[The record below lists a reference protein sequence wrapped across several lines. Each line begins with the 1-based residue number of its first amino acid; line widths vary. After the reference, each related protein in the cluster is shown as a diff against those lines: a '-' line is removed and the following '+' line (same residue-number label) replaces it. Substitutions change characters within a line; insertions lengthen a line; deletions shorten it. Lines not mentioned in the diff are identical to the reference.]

1 MNHTRVL
8 VLVASNFNGHELF
21 VTLHHLLEAEFKTTV
36 IALEEII
43 EDELTAERLH
53 VHSTVDEFDMATL
66 PEYEAFI
73 ASSGAPKWCKQ
84 HQNHPKV
91 LSIVDWFVENDKIL
105 SAYCLSVPVIR
116 AALQGKRTACFP
128 LNAVVD
134 VLTRAGAILTGNS
147 LETDG
152 NVVTAETQM
161 STQNSIQEVIR
172 LLRRKS
178 DGPHQDAD
186 G

>member
-1 MNHTRVL
+1 MDRSKVL

-21 VTLHHLLEAEFKTTV
+21 VTLHHLLEAEFETTV
-36 IALEEII
+36 IALEAII
-43 EDELTAERLH
+43 EDELTLERIR
-53 VHSTVDEFDMATL
+53 VHCTVDEFDMATL
-66 PEYEAFI
+66 PEYDAFI

-84 HQNHPKV
+84 HQDHPKV
-91 LSIVDWFVENDKIL
+91 LQIVDWFVEHDKVL

-116 AALQGKRTACFP
+116 VALRGKRTACFP

-134 VLTRAGAILTGNS
+134 VLRRSGAILTGRS
-147 LETDG
+147 LESDG

-178 DGPHQDAD
+178 DEPHSGAD